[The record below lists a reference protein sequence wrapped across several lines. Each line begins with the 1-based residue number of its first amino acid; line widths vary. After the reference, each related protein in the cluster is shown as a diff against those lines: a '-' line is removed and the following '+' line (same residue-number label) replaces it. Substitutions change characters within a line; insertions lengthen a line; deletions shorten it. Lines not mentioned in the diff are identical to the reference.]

1 MQHGPRLPMPQ
12 AAALDGLRGM
22 AALMVIAS
30 HASGVGL
37 NLIPGLSLTG
47 IGKHGVYLFFVLSAF
62 LLTWQWLACWP
73 TQGSDFR
80 ARLGDYLLGRV
91 ARIFPLYALV
101 LLLAFILGGP
111 GLGVSIDSTG
121 LWQHLLLLRG
131 DGIYWSIPVEFQYY
145 LLLPLVAAALHALRG
160 WAMPALLLALLI
172 GGAMLA
178 WPAAQAERNGDVL
191 GYYLPVLF
199 AGSAA
204 AWVQTR
210 WQGSALVRR
219 IAGMRGLAD
228 ALLLLLLIS
237 TMPALAVIG
246 DARPSDFLHHAY
258 LGWGIAWALT
268 LLGLLNG
275 GMPLWARLLGSRAL
289 RQCGRWSFGLYLLH
303 LPALY
308 AARLLPLPSLLSAW
322 LGLALAL
329 ALAALS
335 YRLIERPALQA
346 SARLRHALLLRTRGP

>member
-1 MQHGPRLPMPQ
+1 MQQIPRLPMPQ
-12 AAALDGLRGM
+12 AGALDGLRGM
-22 AALMVIAS
+22 AALMVIGS
-30 HASGVGL
+30 HASGLGL
-37 NLIPGLSLTG
+37 NLIPGLALTG

-62 LLTWQWLACWP
+62 LLTWQWLSCWP
-73 TQGSDFR
+73 TQGRDFR
-80 ARLGDYLLGRV
+80 ARMGDYLLGRV
-91 ARIFPLYALV
+91 ARIFPLYALL
-101 LLLAFILGGP
+101 LLLAFLLGGH
-111 GLGVSIDSTG
+111 GLGVAVDRTG

-131 DGIYWSIPVEFQYY
+131 DGIYWSIPVEFHYY
-145 LLLPLVAAALHALRG
+145 LLLPLVAAALHAVRG
-160 WAMPALLLALLI
+160 VALLVLLLALLF

-178 WPAAQAERNGDVL
+178 WPASQAGQNSDVL

-204 AWVQTR
+204 AWVQVR
-210 WQGSALVRR
+210 WQGSDRMRR
-219 IAGMRGLAD
+219 IAGVRGFAD
-228 ALLLLLLIS
+228 ALLLLLLIL
-237 TMPALAVIG
+237 TIPALAIPG

-268 LLGLLNG
+268 LLGLLNAG
-275 GMPLWARLLGSRAL
+275 LPIWARLLGSRAL

-308 AARLLPLPSLLSAW
+308 VARLLPLPSLLSAW
-322 LGLALAL
+322 LGLGLAL

-346 SARLRHALLLRTRGP
+346 SARLRHALLLRSRGR